1 MAVLKPTRSPR
12 RAQLHPTPTVSR
24 MARPRGRRRFLKTPV
39 ERLPVYENL
48 YALNRDFGQVLA
60 DLARLQELGV
70 FPRDIGSILPIVVQ
84 QTRAWANQ
92 ELVEVLQPLEQDERA
107 WFGRVHD
114 RWEKRLKD
122 PNDVLLE
129 ARQLLEKRRR
139 KAARKKGQRKR
150 RGAGGKGV

>member
-12 RAQLHPTPTVSR
+12 RAQLHTTSTLSR
-24 MARPRGRRRFLKTPV
+24 MARPRVRRLPKPV
-39 ERLPVYENL
+39 ERLAVYESL

-60 DLARLQELGV
+60 DLARLQELGMLR
-70 FPRDIGSILPIVVQ
+70 RDLGGILRVVVQ

-92 ELVEVLQPLEQDERA
+92 ELVEELQPLEQDERA
-107 WFGRVHD
+107 WFGRVYD

-122 PNDVLLE
+122 PNDILLE
-129 ARQLLEKRRR
+129 AKQLLEKRR
-139 KAARKKGQRKR
+139 KEAARKKEQRKR

>member
-12 RAQLHPTPTVSR
+12 RAQLHPTPSLSR
-24 MARPRGRRRFLKTPV
+24 MARPRMRRLPKPV
-39 ERLPVYENL
+39 ERLAVYENL

-60 DLARLQELGV
+60 DLARLKDLGM
-70 FPRDIGSILPIVVQ
+70 FPRDLGSIFRVVVQ
-84 QTRAWANQ
+84 HTRAWANQ
-92 ELVEVLQPLEQDERA
+92 ELVEILQPLEQDERA
-107 WFGRVHD
+107 WFGRIYD

-122 PNDVLLE
+122 PNDVLIE

-139 KAARKKGQRKR
+139 EAARKKEQRKR